1 MCAPK
6 NSVKICV
13 AKLIGLQEEINEPT
27 VIAGDFRTFISVTD
41 RSSRENISKDI
52 VYLNSAINQLDLI
65 NIYRLFHPTRAECT
79 FFSRSQGHSKEWT
92 TFCSIKNIISWGKF
106 KNYTKVLSEHCGIKL
121 EIKSTKTARKP
132 LKCLEIKS
140 IYR

>member
-13 AKLIGLQEEINEPT
+13 AKLIDLQEEINEPT

-52 VYLNSAINQLDLI
+52 VYLNSTTNQLDFVDVCKI
-65 NIYRLFHPTRAECT
+65 IQKQQNTH
-79 FFSRSQGHSKEWT
+79 SSQADMEHSPRH
-92 TFCSIKNIISWGKF
+92 SH
-106 KNYTKVLSEHCGIKL
+106 SE
-121 EIKSTKTARKP
+121 P
-132 LKCLEIKS
+132 
-140 IYR
+140 